1 MRLAFLSLL
10 LVFVSSIAQAA
21 PLTLGVVL
29 DQNESFAN
37 AETDQRYRN
46 FASEIGKAL
55 DQPVRLQYFKRGF
68 TAIKQAKE
76 GTLDIVFGPAH
87 VIANISKFKFEPIL
101 KTNDMVSVAF
111 VAGPNYKGT
120 LAAKSNAKLGVP
132 EYESL
137 VGGMARSEI
146 NSRGLAKTDF
156 AEIKF
161 HRIPEAPL
169 YGVEIGRYDMAVATA
184 DEAKTWAVA
193 KGGRIVFTSAAVPLR
208 AMSVLPDSVP
218 ASAQQKLVA
227 SLKKGNAL
235 NLAMS
240 AATPADFKG
249 IASMLNTTPTSLP
262 GAKIVSAAEAKA
274 LIAGGMTI
282 YDVRLPEEYEH
293 AHIPGATFLEYKE
306 VSPKEVG
313 FDPSE
318 DKFDLSKLPADKNT
332 AFMMYCDG
340 TICWKSYKSATMA
353 IKNGWKN
360 VIWYRGGMPE
370 WREAGFPV
378 EAKKK

>member
-1 MRLAFLSLL
+1 MRLAFLSML
-10 LVFVSSIAQAA
+10 LVFVSAIAQAA
-21 PLTLGVVL
+21 PLTLGVIL

-37 AETDQRYRN
+37 VDTDRRYRG
-46 FASEIGKAL
+46 FADEIEKAVG
-55 DQPVRLQYFKRGF
+55 QPVRLQYFKRGF
-68 TAIKQAKE
+68 SAIKQARE

-101 KTNDMVSVAF
+101 KTDEVISASF

-137 VGGMARSEI
+137 MGGMARSEI
-146 NSRGLAKTDF
+146 NSRGLSKSDF

-169 YGVEIGRYDMAVATA
+169 YGVEIGRYDMAVASS
-184 DEAKTWAVA
+184 DEAKTWAA
-193 KGGRIVFTSAAVPLR
+193 SKGGRIVFTSVAVPLR
-208 AMSVLPDSVP
+208 ALSVQPETVS
-218 ASAQQKLVA
+218 ASAQQKLVT

-262 GAKIVSAAEAKA
+262 GAKIVSVAEAKA
-274 LIAGGMTI
+274 LIADGI
-282 YDVRLPEEYEH
+282 KNYDVRAEEEYNH
-293 AHIPGATFLEYKE
+293 GHVPGAIFVPYNE
-306 VSPKEVG
+306 VSAKEVG
-313 FDPSE
+313 FDSGE

-332 AFMMYCDG
+332 PFMMYCDG

-353 IKNGWKN
+353 IQNGWKN
-360 VIWYRGGMPE
+360 VIWFRGGFPE
-370 WREAGFPV
+370 WKAAGMPV
-378 EAKKK
+378 DTKKK

>member
-1 MRLAFLSLL
+1 MGRQWLHAKRL
-10 LVFVSSIAQAA
+10 
-21 PLTLGVVL
+21 
-29 DQNESFAN
+29 
-37 AETDQRYRN
+37 
-46 FASEIGKAL
+46 
-55 DQPVRLQYFKRGF
+55 
-68 TAIKQAKE
+68 
-76 GTLDIVFGPAH
+76 
-87 VIANISKFKFEPIL
+87 
-101 KTNDMVSVAF
+101 
-111 VAGPNYKGT
+111 VAG
-120 LAAKSNAKLGVP
+120 
-132 EYESL
+132 
-137 VGGMARSEI
+137 
-146 NSRGLAKTDF
+146 
-156 AEIKF
+156 
-161 HRIPEAPL
+161 
-169 YGVEIGRYDMAVATA
+169 
-184 DEAKTWAVA
+184 
-193 KGGRIVFTSAAVPLR
+193 
-208 AMSVLPDSVP
+208 
-218 ASAQQKLVA
+218 
-227 SLKKGNAL
+227 LKKGNAL
-235 NLAMS
+235 NLTMS

-353 IKNGWKN
+353 IQNGWKN

-378 EAKKK
+378 ESKKK